1 MDTNEPIY
9 NIDDEIIRLST
20 QNFTMNIE
28 LEEVEFNNKMFKLQ
42 NDILQDDIR
51 KLETDNFILKSKL
64 NSLNKYINELYI
76 KNLVINKI
84 IENTFNKYNELLKII
99 YKNK

>member
-1 MDTNEPIY
+1 
-9 NIDDEIIRLST
+9 
-20 QNFTMNIE
+20 
-28 LEEVEFNNKMFKLQ
+28 MFKLQ
-42 NDILQDDIR
+42 NNIIQDDIR

-76 KNLVINKI
+76 KNLVFNKI

>member
-1 MDTNEPIY
+1 MEPIY
-9 NIDDEIIRLST
+9 NIDEEIIRLST
-20 QNFTMNIE
+20 QNFTMSID
-28 LEEVEFNNKMFKLQ
+28 LEEIEFENKMFKLQ

-64 NSLNKYINELYI
+64 NSLNKYINDLYI
-76 KNLVINKI
+76 KNLVFNKI

>member
-1 MDTNEPIY
+1 
-9 NIDDEIIRLST
+9 
-20 QNFTMNIE
+20 
-28 LEEVEFNNKMFKLQ
+28 MFKLQ

-76 KNLVINKI
+76 KNLVFNKI